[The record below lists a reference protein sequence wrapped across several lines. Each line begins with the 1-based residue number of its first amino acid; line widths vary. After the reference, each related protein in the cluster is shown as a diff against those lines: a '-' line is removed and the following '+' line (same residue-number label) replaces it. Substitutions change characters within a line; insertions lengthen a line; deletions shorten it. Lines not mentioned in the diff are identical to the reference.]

1 MRRRPSELRRAFSLL
16 EVLVALV
23 IVALAV
29 VVLGAS
35 YVNVL
40 IGYEA
45 VSRGMAID
53 EDIAFARQLVLREPD
68 RKKLEQGGEFETTG
82 GRRARWSV
90 EIAAG
95 PMPDVHE
102 VAFTCEIS
110 APSRPEPDKVTQRFM
125 LLRPTWSVDTG
136 EQGKLKEDVKRRIAE
151 LQAQL
156 KKPQ

>member
-1 MRRRPSELRRAFSLL
+1 MRRQPSEFRRGFSLL

-45 VSRGMAID
+45 VARGMATD
-53 EDIAFARQLVLREPD
+53 EDIAFARQQVLREPD
-68 RKKLEQGGEFETTG
+68 RKKLEQGGEFETAG

-90 EIAAG
+90 EISAG
-95 PMPDVHE
+95 LLPDVHE

-110 APSRPEPDKVTQRFM
+110 DPGRPEPDKVTQRFT
-125 LLRPTWSVDTG
+125 LLRPTWSVDAG
-136 EQGKLKEDVKRRIAE
+136 EQGKLKEEVKRRIAE